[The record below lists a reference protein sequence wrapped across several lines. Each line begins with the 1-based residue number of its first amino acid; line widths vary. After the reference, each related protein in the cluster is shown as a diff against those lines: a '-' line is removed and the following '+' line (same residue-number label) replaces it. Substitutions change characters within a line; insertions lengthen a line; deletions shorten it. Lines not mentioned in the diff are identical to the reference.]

1 MKRFLG
7 VSLLFSLFILTACNS
22 DKKTNKVT
30 EVEKKST
37 AAFAV
42 SEATNNINWVAYKF
56 TEKTGVKGKFKKV
69 NVISGGEGNSIKE
82 AIHNSEFEI
91 PVSSIF
97 TSDSSRDFKIRKY
110 FFGIMPNPKLL
121 SGKLMIENDSMG
133 YANIT
138 MNGITEKLPFK
149 YSIKGKEFSMSTEMN
164 VLEWNAGQ
172 SIDSLNAVCEDLH
185 KGLDGV
191 SKLWPQVSIN
201 VLSAFK

>member
-82 AIHNSEFEI
+82 AIHNTEFEI

-138 MNGITEKLPFK
+138 MNGMTEKLPFK

-201 VLSAFK
+201 VSSSFK

>member
-82 AIHNSEFEI
+82 AIHNTEFEI

-138 MNGITEKLPFK
+138 MNGMTEKLPFK

-201 VLSAFK
+201 VSSTFK